1 MKTYNPKE
9 SAEFQ
14 KTSPEKFKKDYASA
28 KRILEERIRVFEG
41 HGQGNT
47 ASARRLKQ
55 ALYDLTYSKSQ
66 SAKSK
71 AFAQATQTLNSAR
84 GSYTRSLEVDRKI
97 VRSINARFAEQDEFE
112 GDEYKQFIHL
122 SELKEF
128 GDIMEEMKD
137 NSFDKLFGSTQL
149 IIVTRDI
156 MGEAKKRQ
164 VNWRVIFDELKEKI
178 ERNYKK

>member
-14 KTSPEKFKKDYASA
+14 ATSPKNFEKSYASA
-28 KRILEERIRVFEG
+28 KRTLNERIRVFEG

-55 ALYDLTYSKSQ
+55 ALYDLTYSRTE

-71 AFAQATQTLNSAR
+71 AFAEATQTLNSAR

-122 SELKEF
+122 KDLEEF
-128 GDIMEEMKD
+128 GQIMDEMKA
-137 NSFDKLFGSTQL
+137 NSYDKIFGSTQL
-149 IIVTRDI
+149 ILVTREI

-164 VNWRVIFDELKEKI
+164 VNWRTIFDEIKEKI